1 MKSAIAQGITLN
13 AIVTTPVSTKAILVP
28 HTSTIN
34 VYANTGRAFMLSPIP
49 SAYARAALDS
59 RYMLLL
65 ENHIKEGSHLTQSD
79 REALTENYQRLRE
92 LAESIFD
99 KDGYFTDKI
108 RPLSIETKLLTVG
121 SKSDKMTMVGV
132 LFSVNV
138 NGDPNLCGWSDGI
151 VWHFALPNDSGATW
165 ELEAGSFSMDESD
178 KVYYIYVVAPKSQ
191 LGRATMLVTKDKLA
205 TEAGEHFNILAGV
218 VNSVYNGVR
227 KVTFTYGQTTI
238 VGENITTGRIK
249 GNNSNGLVID
259 LNTGEISGKI
269 TFLPGSPAQ
278 ADINGA
284 KQAAQ
289 EASSSVESLGSY
301 LEGAFRDGVVDAAE
315 AKAIEKYK
323 AQVVA
328 SFNNLIAAYNVLYI
342 NPYLEGTPKT
352 NLLNSK
358 ITLIAAK
365 DALLSSIT
373 DAIVDGRTTPA
384 EKSAVDAKFQE
395 WDQALSDYNS
405 KLETANRA
413 IQDKLK
419 SFSDGASEAAQAA
432 QQAASSAISSAAAA
446 NSAVSDLGSYVEGS
460 FKDGVI
466 SETEAITI
474 GAFNKQVDNEYSTAI
489 NDYNVV
495 FANPFLSGTAKQ
507 ELLNAKISWSGA
519 KDALQSS
526 ISLAIADGKTTAAEK
541 LDFESKFASYSQAY
555 RLYQT
560 ALSNANRAIQE
571 RIKGYSDEVAQEAAK
586 ALSQL
591 SDMASDG
598 MLSPVEKKD
607 LVQRYGNILAEQQGL
622 SDQAESL
629 GVTDERDS
637 YNAAITSLTDYLN
650 TLLTPVAWSSLS
662 GSTEINRD
670 VFYPKFNAVY
680 ATRQALINRM
690 FQGAKDGA
698 ERSAKDTIAKN
709 LGYANF
715 DELNSSAI
723 NGKTI
728 VEGGKIRNNLIDTD
742 ALFAKEI
749 MAKNMVVLGGKVGD
763 FEIASKLIGKG
774 YTNGVPNGN
783 QVVLDPYNNEVV
795 LSRNGVKRVRLT
807 NSELTAIGH
816 LKVDGGTIFCE
827 SGSASPVRKSSV
839 LALFASRNDVGVGGD
854 GVSRTVAVGVTSST
868 PSVFNVIA
876 EEAKLSLQPAFYSID
891 LPYAINIVHSGD
903 QHDGRFDRITGKNTC
918 EVEVSLVKS
927 SGVVSTYKDAF
938 DISVDTL
945 DTGRSVPF
953 NRMARFNF
961 PVSTAD
967 KYWMVVKF
975 TVKGGER
982 PIRYQSFNH
991 GTWLRNEWWAEEYD
1005 WDVQYELSV
1014 NAGMS
1019 VDGSIGITEIS
1030 NSGFQSVWTN
1040 HRYIRVD
1047 GNTSNPV
1054 FIESEGVWMHNGVEV
1069 KFDKNT
1075 ITGYIDPTVYATRNY
1090 VDTGFVRNNG
1100 GTVAGDLTITG
1111 NLYLQQDGKYIV
1123 TEKVYS
1129 ENDFITLRYNNPS
1142 LLAQGAYTGFE
1153 AKKVFSDG
1161 SDGYLV
1167 YGNDGMARVGKLSS
1181 LQTLATREDSPLDDG
1196 MAVWSTASK
1205 RFNSVAKGAI
1215 TVGNADKLG
1224 GIAASSYIMYSPN
1237 KNTPYNHFAIGQVDG
1252 RNFIQSHN
1260 SQPLDL
1266 NPLGNLVY
1274 INGNESIHDG
1284 NILSK
1289 TAGGAYRLPNTVNY
1303 GLYNDN
1309 CLQYWNAASGDLL
1322 PTQSWWYNIRMA
1334 HGNADTYYSSHLAFD
1349 FFSDTIKYQRREG
1362 GTLKGWVNLWHS
1374 GNANRNTIDWTAR
1387 DLYADAIYSS
1397 FIRSDNNVWVI
1408 SRAGAAQNVLMGG
1421 LLVSN
1426 AYADVDKL
1434 PNNGI
1439 WSKGTIV
1446 SYSTLQAASR
1456 FGAIVIGEYD
1466 KSWNNAAYPT
1476 IRSTHPD
1483 GWFMLMNPHIP
1494 WRTIALGNVASSG
1507 SEGSFIRSEMPSGYW
1522 DAGVNKNV
1530 SDSYY
1535 AFNSNGVNRFN
1546 ITTNGN
1552 VIMTGST
1559 LNMYGSG
1566 SGVYNRSSIYALT
1579 SGFTIEA
1586 PLEAD
1591 GVTANRLPLTLTWK
1605 GGYSDK
1611 GGMSLTTGGV
1621 RLRNLDLISDDAG
1634 GSGFT
1639 ASGWRIGN
1647 YSNLLNLDVRG
1658 RLQVYEFIQ
1667 NKINITNGNMLVT
1680 DSAKVDS
1687 VWFWTDGGFTGT
1699 GQHVRYI
1706 FSEPHP
1712 FNVGD
1717 LIRCQS
1723 NGKYYLVM
1731 VGYVDENRNIFDAYN
1746 AYNGPGV
1753 SSSAAKDLLVRWS
1766 STDPNRKGLLYLNS
1780 SDTNN
1785 PNFQVIYNEQVKAQL
1800 GNVAGLMWMGS
1811 ALPAN
1816 TYGVWV
1822 DNGYF
1827 SGAINA
1833 NSGNIAGWSLNSYE
1847 IIGSNGTYTTAIG
1860 KGYGIH
1866 NWRNSDASYSW
1877 KLNADGS
1884 GMLARGAITWDSAG
1898 NFAAHSGYIGGW
1910 VIDGY
1915 YLKSVANTVVM
1926 NSNIASIW
1934 VSKPAGGHVM
1944 LGQTYVN
1951 GAWTGKYGFSATNV
1965 SNQELVRFDDE
1976 VNRIAGW
1983 TITPWE
1989 LNNYNGSGNGVVL
2002 HSSQG
2007 MGTITGW
2014 GSTWTNQLRIDGSGM
2029 LARNNISWDAAGNV
2043 TFADNV
2049 KVQWE
2054 NYNDNNLCRYKNRW
2068 RVGNSAH
2075 PFFDTGYGS
2084 ANGSTNTYVV
2094 GNLPNGS
2101 RGVVLRMQGTNSI
2114 DGNGGWDWM
2123 FPNID
2128 TSYTYRYSV
2137 WVYREG
2143 SGGTI
2148 YHGCDGGRILTIN
2161 GNAESNPYM
2170 YYSSLSGNL
2179 NGWYLIVGYVNYY
2192 GYSSSNA
2199 NPRSD
2204 AGVYNTKGEK
2214 IANALSDFKWKDANA
2229 VINAIFRSYL
2239 YYGGD
2244 NSYSYFY
2251 APALHKCDGSEPT
2264 IRQMVDTATGRTRTT
2279 QIDAN
2284 GIYTGTLTAQQ
2295 VLATNA
2301 VFSSANIA
2309 DASIT
2314 SAKIA
2319 SLDVSKL
2326 TGTLI
2331 SGKVFVNRDDANSE
2345 LLRIGDGNIYTYSNG
2360 KVASQFNRGE
2370 LTFYDGLGVPAVFV
2384 KNSAVSL
2391 SSILNSSNFSVTA
2404 PASLSE
2410 GQSANSS
2417 SFDVVGS
2424 NVGAYSA
2431 SVNVDISA
2439 TCNYDTSPYV
2449 DLFDYECV
2457 TSITVTANVY
2467 LYKFNGV
2474 IFELVGLVGSSSWT
2488 SNGGNVLLD
2497 VTLSRYNQPVNASFT
2512 ISTAGTYMLQYS
2524 VTASSYSSA
2533 APYSGGSPAS
2543 IALQSRS
2550 ATVTFKSGSS
2560 ISKVNNGVFI
2570 GTNGVTIYRK
2580 EANGEEKYMSIDATD
2595 AIPIKVKCKTDMPG
2609 VLLSGKVIGY
2619 NTLDNPKTW
2628 GAKSVYASVQRLSQG
2643 YYRVWHY
2650 IGHQRYT
2657 CHITA
2662 TQRYNNFELTGIP
2675 EVEANDYVDVKLLEN
2690 ENLRDGTFN
2699 FLIVGYNY

>member
-108 RPLSIETKLLTVG
+108 RPMSIETKLLTVG

-151 VWHFALPNDSGATW
+151 IWHFALPDDSGATW
-165 ELEAGSFSMDESD
+165 ELEAGSFSMEESD

-218 VNSVYNGVR
+218 VHSVYNGVR

-249 GNNSNGLVID
+249 GNNSNGLIID

-269 TFLPGSPAQ
+269 TFLPGSPALT
-278 ADINGA
+278 DINGA

-301 LEGAFRDGVVDAAE
+301 IEGAFRDGVVDTAE

-373 DAIVDGRTTPA
+373 DAIVDGCTTPA

-405 KLETANRA
+405 KLEMANRA

-474 GAFNKQVDNEYSTAI
+474 GTFSKQVDNEYSTAI

-495 FANPFLSGTAKQ
+495 FANPFISGTAKQ

-526 ISLAIADGKTTAAEK
+526 ISLAIADGKTTSAEK

-571 RIKGYSDEVAQEAAK
+571 RIKGYSDEAAQEAAK

-670 VFYPKFNAVY
+670 AFYPKFNAVY
-680 ATRQALINRM
+680 AARQALINRM

-763 FEIASKLIGKG
+763 FEIASKLIGRG
-774 YTNGVPNGN
+774 FTNGIPNGN

-1090 VDTGFVRNNG
+1090 VDTGFVRSNG

-1224 GIAASSYIMYSPN
+1224 GVPAAEYGRRWYDGWVSVPGYDANTIGASKSGFTYSNNAPYNGPIVRFDAGGYDLELSSSYYSN
-1237 KNTPYNHFAIGQVDG
+1237 DIAFRT
-1252 RNFIQSHN
+1252 RNGDVATWNSWRSLWHN
-1260 SQPLDL
+1260 
-1266 NPLGNLVY
+1266 GNLNLSSIDFRAKDLFVY
-1274 INGNESIHDG
+1274 GYLYTVNLLKFTGLTGNDGFEIYQESNGNLGINANSTTRAITISFDGSLTNVRGNLKANNGYQVWDASNLNRDDVNFYAKDLYSTRIFNSDIIYGDIRIEDTRNIAIAKPYDVKPYSVQWDFKPTDVTGTPSWDYWTSI
-1284 NILSK
+1284 L
-1289 TAGGAYRLPNTVNY
+1289 
-1303 GLYNDN
+1303 
-1309 CLQYWNAASGDLL
+1309 
-1322 PTQSWWYNIRMA
+1322 
-1334 HGNADTYYSSHLAFD
+1334 
-1349 FFSDTIKYQRREG
+1349 TIK
-1362 GTLKGWVNLWHS
+1362 GWTGS
-1374 GNANRNTIDWTAR
+1374 
-1387 DLYADAIYSS
+1387 YSAAQVL
-1397 FIRSDNNVWVI
+1397 FPASDNNSKSLYYRTGINDTW
-1408 SRAGAAQNVLMGG
+1408 NE
-1421 LLVSN
+1421 LVSIWTGYTLNRSDVDFTAKAIN
-1426 AYADVDKL
+1426 AYNAVNILNGSNLNLFGNGADAGDVVFLTNTGAELARIYNAGDKL
-1434 PNNGI
+1434 NFTIGSNPGDI
-1439 WSKGTIV
+1439 RHSFKSDGTAYHYSV
-1446 SYSTLQAASR
+1446 QSNSYS
-1456 FGAIVIGEYD
+1456 
-1466 KSWNNAAYPT
+1466 
-1476 IRSTHPD
+1476 
-1483 GWFMLMNPHIP
+1483 
-1494 WRTIALGNVASSG
+1494 
-1507 SEGSFIRSEMPSGYW
+1507 
-1522 DAGVNKNV
+1522 
-1530 SDSYY
+1530 
-1535 AFNSNGVNRFN
+1535 
-1546 ITTNGN
+1546 
-1552 VIMTGST
+1552 
-1559 LNMYGSG
+1559 
-1566 SGVYNRSSIYALT
+1566 
-1579 SGFTIEA
+1579 
-1586 PLEAD
+1586 
-1591 GVTANRLPLTLTWK
+1591 
-1605 GGYSDK
+1605 
-1611 GGMSLTTGGV
+1611 
-1621 RLRNLDLISDDAG
+1621 

-1639 ASGWRIGN
+1639 ANGWKVGD

-1658 RLQVYEFIQ
+1658 RLQVYEFVQ
-1667 NKINITNGNMLVT
+1667 NKISILNGNAFFT
-1680 DSAKVDS
+1680 ENAKAS
-1687 VWFWTDGGFTGT
+1687 SYNKSIDGNGKHI
-1699 GQHVRYI
+1699 QYVY
-1706 FSEPHP
+1706 SEPHP

-1717 LIRCQS
+1717 YIRVKTATKDFIERVDWISTDRLLLSCWAIS
-1723 NGKYYLVM
+1723 DYTYDN
-1731 VGYVDENRNIFDAYN
+1731 VGAT
-1746 AYNGPGV
+1746 
-1753 SSSAAKDLLVRWS
+1753 DLAVRWNS
-1766 STDPNRKGLLYLNS
+1766 EDVNRKGLIYINS

-1785 PNFQVIYNEQVKAQL
+1785 PNIQVIYDNTVKAQL
-1800 GNVAGLMWMGS
+1800 GNVAGLNWLGS

-1827 SGAINA
+1827 NGAINA
-1833 NSGNIAGWSLNSYE
+1833 NSGKIANFNITDNILYAGAAYGVNDGVSGVEMRLSTNSWGRFLVHNGYTHSYAQMYSSNDGYYGLEIKKNGVVIAHLGDRNNIAGWTLNQSKIYNDPVY
-1847 IIGSNGTYTTAIG
+1847 I
-1860 KGYGIH
+1860 
-1866 NWRNSDASYSW
+1866 DA
-1877 KLNADGS
+1877 
-1884 GMLARGAITWDSAG
+1884 
-1898 NFAAHSGYIGGW
+1898 
-1910 VIDGY
+1910 
-1915 YLKSVANTVVM
+1915 ANKAVW
-1926 NSNIASIW
+1926 I
-1934 VSKPAGGHVM
+1934 SKPAGGHVM
-1944 LGQTYVN
+1944 LGQTYV
-1951 GAWTGKYGFSATNV
+1951 GGWTGKYGFSATN
-1965 SNQELVRFDDE
+1965 SSGQELIRIDDE
-1976 VNRIAGW
+1976 VTRLSGWNFTHEEFSKYVGNYSVVLNSASGIVGTYKLNYGW
-1983 TITPWE
+1983 TNR
-1989 LNNYNGSGNGVVL
+1989 LN
-2002 HSSQG
+2002 
-2007 MGTITGW
+2007 
-2014 GSTWTNQLRIDGSGM
+2014 RDGSGM
-2029 LARNNISWDAAGNV
+2029 LARDNISWDDAGNV
-2043 TFADNV
+2043 SFTDNV

-2054 NYNDNNLCRYKNRW
+2054 AYSDNNLCRYKNRW
-2068 RVGNSAH
+2068 RVGNGADQL
-2075 PFFDTGYGS
+2075 FDVGS
-2084 ANGSTNTYVV
+2084 GGANGSTNTYVL
-2094 GNLPNGS
+2094 GNLPNGT
-2101 RGVVLRMQGTNSI
+2101 RGTVLRMQGTNS
-2114 DGNGGWDWM
+2114 DGGNGGWNWR

-2128 TSYTYRYSV
+2128 TNFTYRYAV
-2137 WVYREG
+2137 WVYKEG
-2143 SGGTI
+2143 AGGRI
-2148 YHGCDGGRILTIN
+2148 YHGCDNGGQILTIN
-2161 GNAESNPYM
+2161 GNNDYNPYFYHWTFSNM
-2170 YYSSLSGNL
+2170 L
-2179 NGWYLIVGYVNYY
+2179 NGWYLIVGYVHYA
-2192 GYSSSNA
+2192 GYSSSNV

-2204 AGVYNTKGEK
+2204 AGVYNIKGEK
-2214 IANALSDFKWKDANA
+2214 VDNAISDFKWNYANSIISA
-2229 VINAIFRSYL
+2229 TFRSYL

-2244 NSYSYFY
+2244 NAYSYFY

-2326 TGTLI
+2326 TGDII
-2331 SGKVFVNRDDANSE
+2331 SGKIFINRNASNIRQLE
-2345 LLRIGDGNIYTYSNG
+2345 IGNGNIYTYTSTG
-2360 KVASQFNRGE
+2360 AIASQMNLGE
-2370 LTFYDGLGVPAVFV
+2370 LKFFDTLGVPSLFL
-2384 KNSAVSL
+2384 KNSAVTL
-2391 SSILNSSNFSVTA
+2391 AGVSSGNSFTVAAVGTINNGQVVT
-2404 PASLSE
+2404 
-2410 GQSANSS
+2410 SS
-2417 SFDVVGS
+2417 SFYIDSTGLGSYYATSSGVTCQTSAAYTHTDDNSGYLVTDKECSSSTMVQVMLERQNAGGGWDNMGTVGS
-2424 NVGAYSA
+2424 ATIDASSDYALSCGISGNQTVSLAYTITQSGTYRYRFE
-2431 SVNVDISA
+2431 V
-2439 TCNYDTSPYV
+2439 Y
-2449 DLFDYECV
+2449 V
-2457 TSITVTANVY
+2457 TSWAQAYNPSYNWYWPTVV
-2467 LYKFNGV
+2467 
-2474 IFELVGLVGSSSWT
+2474 SSESGYFSF
-2488 SNGGNVLLD
+2488 SNGFSVIRLN
-2497 VTLSRYNQPVNASFT
+2497 N
-2512 ISTAGTYMLQYS
+2512 GTY
-2524 VTASSYSSA
+2524 VGINGITSYNKN
-2533 APYSGGSPAS
+2533 SG
-2543 IALQSRS
+2543 
-2550 ATVTFKSGSS
+2550 T
-2560 ISKVNNGVFI
+2560 
-2570 GTNGVTIYRK
+2570 
-2580 EANGEEKYMSIDATD
+2580 GEEKYFSVDTSQESIVQVKGLMRVNGCQLTD
-2595 AIPIKVKCKTDMPG
+2595 TLLAFFASGSPG
-2609 VLLSGKVIGY
+2609 YDLYIQRWTGHSVFTSKSEFQLLRIGGGQYRLTHNLY
-2619 NTLDNPKTW
+2619 NKGLIT
-2628 GAKSVYASVQRLSQG
+2628 SISQYMIEG
-2643 YYRVWHY
+2643 VAGRYY
-2650 IGHQRYT
+2650 IS
-2657 CHITA
+2657 
-2662 TQRYNNFELTGIP
+2662 
-2675 EVEANDYVDVKLLEN
+2675 YVDKNLNYVTIVTSDDDSTNDASEIFVKLVSTIN
-2690 ENLRDGTFN
+2690 WK
-2699 FLIVGYNY
+2699 VS